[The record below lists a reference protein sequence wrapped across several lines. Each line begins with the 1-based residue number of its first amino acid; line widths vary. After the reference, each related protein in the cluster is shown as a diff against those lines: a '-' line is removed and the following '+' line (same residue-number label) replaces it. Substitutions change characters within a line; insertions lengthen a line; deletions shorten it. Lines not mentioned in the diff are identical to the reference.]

1 MMYTASSDGKLCFT
15 DLESGMPAEV
25 LDLNPDGWAVRCF
38 CNLAPIHIAKHHL
51 QPDFHNT
58 FLLAV

>member
-25 LDLNPDGWAVRCF
+25 LDLNPDGWAVHCF
-38 CNLAPIHIAKHHL
+38 CNPARVDIAKYL
-51 QPDFHNT
+51 M
-58 FLLAV
+58 